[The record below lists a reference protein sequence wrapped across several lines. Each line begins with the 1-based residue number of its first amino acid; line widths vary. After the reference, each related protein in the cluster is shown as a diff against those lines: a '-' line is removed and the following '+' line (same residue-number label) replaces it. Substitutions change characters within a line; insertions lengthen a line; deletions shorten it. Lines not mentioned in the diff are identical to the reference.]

1 MSAPQMHMALA
12 PQYGLTSR
20 ERECLDVIQAH
31 IARYRSSPSYDD
43 IAIGL
48 GLSSKSSIHRL
59 VTGLEKRGHIVRQF
73 GSKRSIALVAAPAA
87 PLPGYTLPST
97 VEVALRAHC
106 RKSGDDPADVIVDAV
121 ALFLDDAGQRVAS
134 A

>member
-43 IAIGL
+43 LAVGL
-48 GLSSKSSIHRL
+48 GLTSKSSIHRL
-59 VTGLEKRGHIVRQF
+59 VSGLEKRGHIVRQF
-73 GSKRSIALVAAPAA
+73 GSKRSIALVSSPAA
-87 PLPGYTLPST
+87 PLPGYTLPPA

-106 RKSGDDPADVIVDAV
+106 RKSGDDPSDVLADAV
-121 ALFLDDAGQRVAS
+121 ALFLDDIGERVA
-134 A
+134 AA